1 MQRLR
6 QIAIGTCIAGF
17 LVVLSGVVTPG
28 WLIFEYDRRKLEER
42 SWIQRNT
49 SLVENYSTKQN
60 LPKLV
65 FGTFYM
71 RICYTFESGLESGT
85 VVNKFCVVMLLGHFI
100 NMAIIE
106 YRKYHLTGIL
116 AAADFL
122 HLPMHNTSYTA
133 IVVVCSLTLILSFVS
148 LVLTLVYNCKR
159 YPQKRLGVIGS
170 ISLIMSGT
178 ATFLFAFIYL
188 IMYGH
193 YTNLLQPFTG
203 VFDFTFPYS
212 PVLCIFGSIMY
223 FICASIL
230 IKLTIQS
237 KGQFNYEMMVIDTS
251 QGGRTYIA
259 KT

>member
-1 MQRLR
+1 MQKLR

-28 WLIFEYDRRKLEER
+28 WLIFEYDRRKFDDQ
-42 SWIQRNT
+42 SWIQRNI
-49 SLVENYSTKQN
+49 SLVKKYSTKQN
-60 LPKLV
+60 LPKFV
-65 FGTFYM
+65 FGTLYM
-71 RICYTFESGLESGT
+71 QFCDTFEPESRT
-85 VVNKFCVVMLLGHFI
+85 VVNKFCVAMSLGNFI
-100 NMAIIE
+100 KMANTE
-106 YRKYHLTGIL
+106 YSFKGIL
-116 AAADFL
+116 EAADFL
-122 HLPMHNTSYTA
+122 HLPINKTYTA
-133 IVVVCSLTLILSFVS
+133 IVVICSLALILAFVS

-159 YPQKRLGVIGS
+159 YPHKRLEVIGS

-178 ATFLFAFIYL
+178 TTFLFAFIYL

-223 FICASIL
+223 VVCASIL

-237 KGQFNYEMMVIDTS
+237 KRQFNYEMMVIDTS

>member
-1 MQRLR
+1 MQKLR

-28 WLIFEYDRRKLEER
+28 WLIFEYDWRKLQEQ
-42 SWIQRNT
+42 SWIQRNI
-49 SLVENYSTKQN
+49 SLVKKVSTKQN
-60 LPKLV
+60 LLKFV

-71 RICYTFESGLESGT
+71 QICFD
-85 VVNKFCVVMLLGHFI
+85 KFCVAMLLGYFI
-100 NMAIIE
+100 KTANTD
-106 YRKYHLTGIL
+106 YHLKGIL
-116 AAADFL
+116 SAADFL
-122 HLPMHNTSYTA
+122 HLPIHKTYTA
-133 IVVVCSLTLILSFVS
+133 IVVICSLALILSFVS

-159 YPQKRLGVIGS
+159 YPHKRLGVIGS

-178 ATFLFAFIYL
+178 TTFLFAFIYL

-193 YTNLLQPFTG
+193 YTKLLQPFTG

-223 FICASIL
+223 FVCASIL